1 MINKSLLQSTISKY
15 YLNDL
20 HKSVKWRIKDNTLTV
35 YAQSEGLV
43 CRVVLNNFPLHDS
56 EIGVFDTDKLV
67 KLLSITNGELL
78 LNLIGQ
84 RSVYNTLNIED
95 QNFNLTYTLSD
106 PLTIGKTSWTEDVEY
121 EVILDLS
128 SEDLVHLIKSKTAL
142 DAESVVISTTS
153 DFDKNKIC
161 EFTFS
166 PESIDESYSNKIS
179 YQISGDIKEENIN
192 LPFNADKFNKILSNN
207 KDSEYSK
214 LSLSKKGMMKIE
226 FTTAEINSVY
236 YLLRN
241 EQI

>member
-1 MINKSLLQSTISKY
+1 MINKNLLQSAISKY

-20 HKSVKWRIKDNTLTV
+20 HKAVKWRIKDNQLTV

-43 CRVVLNNFPLHDS
+43 CRVVLDNFPLHDS

-78 LNLIGQ
+78 LNLQGQ
-84 RSVYNTLNIED
+84 REIYNILNIQD
-95 QNFNLTYTLSD
+95 QSFNLTYTLSD
-106 PLTIGKTSWTEDVEY
+106 PLTIGKTSWAEDPDY
-121 EVILDLS
+121 EVICDLS
-128 SEDLVHLIKSKTAL
+128 REDINHLIKAKTAL
-142 DAESVVISTTS
+142 DAESVVINTTS
-153 DFDKNKIC
+153 DFDGNKVC
-161 EFTFS
+161 ELIFS

-179 YQISGDIKEENIN
+179 YQISGDVKEDGISV
-192 LPFNADKFNKILSNN
+192 PFNASKFGKILSCN

-214 LSLSKKGMMKIE
+214 LSLSKKGMMKLE
-226 FTTAEINSVY
+226 FSAPEVNSVY

>member
-43 CRVVLNNFPLHDS
+43 CRVVLNSFPLHDS

>member
-1 MINKSLLQSTISKY
+1 
-15 YLNDL
+15 
-20 HKSVKWRIKDNTLTV
+20 
-35 YAQSEGLV
+35 LV
-43 CRVVLNNFPLHDS
+43 
-56 EIGVFDTDKLV
+56 
-67 KLLSITNGELL
+67 

-192 LPFNADKFNKILSNN
+192 LPFNADKSNKILSNN